1 MMKKILPSLCL
12 LFSLTLMSSLYAEC
26 KCKHSHLGVNNNPQL
41 EEQQASLEIDDD
53 NLDEMENI

>member
-1 MMKKILPSLCL
+1 
-12 LFSLTLMSSLYAEC
+12 MSSLYAEC

-53 NLDEMENI
+53 NLDELENI